1 MKTQERNLKMEEFKL
16 SDDWLSK
23 QIKRTNIE
31 KKLINVIEKLLL
43 STDIDENKVDK
54 IVKIVEEE

>member
-1 MKTQERNLKMEEFKL
+1 MEEFKL